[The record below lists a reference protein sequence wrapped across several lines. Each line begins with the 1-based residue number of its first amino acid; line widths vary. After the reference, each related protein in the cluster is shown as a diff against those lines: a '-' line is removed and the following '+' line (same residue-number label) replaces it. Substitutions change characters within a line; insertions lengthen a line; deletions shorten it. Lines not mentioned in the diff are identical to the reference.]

1 MSTPFRI
8 VLALVALVVVALLS
22 RALKSSQAK
31 QAAQHQ
37 AAQAAQAEQARREE
51 EARAEAAARLEEIR
65 RRSREEAEARARRA
79 ADFDARLQAIPA
91 VEITPAPRGVPRRE
105 DSVLPDI
112 KISNITRATRKD
124 KIYPFVVV
132 DVETTGLKPLTDE
145 IVEVAAVRFDGP
157 GEPVSIFHTYVKPK
171 KKISAAAA
179 AVNHITE
186 DMLAEAPRFG
196 QIAKQLSAYLDG
208 CAVVGH
214 NLKFDARFLYMGG
227 VDLPAASRYYD
238 TTELARLTLRRKEQ
252 AEDGVWKTVQLL
264 PDRKLETLLAWYGI
278 DRAEAHRA
286 DSDAL
291 AAGLA
296 FEKLLDDKL
305 KAPEEPETAD
315 G

>member
-1 MSTPFRI
+1 MSSPFRI

-31 QAAQHQ
+31 QAAQQQ
-37 AAQAAQAEQARREE
+37 AAQAAQAEQACR
-51 EARAEAAARLEEIR
+51 EEIR
-65 RRSREEAEARARRA
+65 RRSREEAEARAQRA
-79 ADFDARLQAIPA
+79 ADFDARLQ
-91 VEITPAPRGVPRRE
+91 
-105 DSVLPDI
+105 VLPDI

-214 NLKFDARFLYMGG
+214 NVKFDARFLYMGG

-252 AEDGVWKTVQLL
+252 AEDGTWKTVQLL